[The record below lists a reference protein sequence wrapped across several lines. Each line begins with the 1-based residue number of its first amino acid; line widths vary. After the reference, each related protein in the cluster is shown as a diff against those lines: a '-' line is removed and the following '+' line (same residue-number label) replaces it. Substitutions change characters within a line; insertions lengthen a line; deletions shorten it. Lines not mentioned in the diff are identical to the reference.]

1 MELIKK
7 QNNGFLKV
15 SEQAGPPWIGIR
27 DLSRDPKSQDPKDS
41 RNTRV
46 QTAQRSTDHNHREAR
61 KTQSKRY
68 RSVRSLKVRVLETE
82 LSPGSVVRVP

>member
-15 SEQAGPPWIGIR
+15 SEHAGPPWIGIR
-27 DLSRDPKSQDPKDS
+27 DIFRDPKSQDPKDS

-46 QTAQRSTDHNHREAR
+46 QTARRSTDHNHR
-61 KTQSKRY
+61 
-68 RSVRSLKVRVLETE
+68 
-82 LSPGSVVRVP
+82 